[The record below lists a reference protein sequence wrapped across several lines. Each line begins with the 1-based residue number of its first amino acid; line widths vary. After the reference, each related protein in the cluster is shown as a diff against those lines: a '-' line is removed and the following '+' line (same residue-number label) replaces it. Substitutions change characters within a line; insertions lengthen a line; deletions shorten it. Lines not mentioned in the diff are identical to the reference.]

1 VLSYQKQRRVSKSH
15 EPAAQRRAN
24 TKRPHTD
31 LVQEHNRGASSRC
44 GPVIF
49 LAKTLGSPSRW
60 TQGQSTGRTLTSW
73 TAAAQSVCL
82 KVTAKGVEM
91 TV

>member
-1 VLSYQKQRRVSKSH
+1 MMDSL
-15 EPAAQRRAN
+15 EPFQQVDCAQEDGSN
-24 TKRPHTD
+24 CKR
-31 LVQEHNRGASSRC
+31 
-44 GPVIF
+44 
-49 LAKTLGSPSRW
+49 
-60 TQGQSTGRTLTSW
+60 TSW